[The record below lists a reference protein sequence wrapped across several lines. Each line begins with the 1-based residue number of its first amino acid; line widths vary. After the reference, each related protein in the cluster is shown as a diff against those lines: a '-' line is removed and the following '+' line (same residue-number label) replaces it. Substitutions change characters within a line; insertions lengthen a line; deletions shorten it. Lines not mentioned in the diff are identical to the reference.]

1 MNVILLIIFVIYF
14 LIFIGDIIEYDYDEN
29 EEENERSCLSGILY
43 NICI

>member
-14 LIFIGDIIEYDYDEN
+14 LIFIGDIVEYDYDEN
-29 EEENERSCLSGILY
+29 EEENERSRLSGILY